1 MAVVLSVAN
10 QKGGVSKTT
19 TTGVLTYLL
28 SQMDYKVLAVD
39 MDVQSNL
46 SELLTQSDVDEL
58 LEERAKGTIF
68 EATIIEDPG
77 PYIVENVLPNV
88 DLLISNDELANLTSY
103 LYSDEYKGHISECL
117 RRTLDKV
124 QDQYQFILIDT
135 PPSLSELMTNALGA
149 SDYVLIPF
157 DTSRYALTALDRIFK
172 TIDKIKENVN
182 SKIEILGIVPA
193 LIDQKRRDT
202 KQVLEMMENHP
213 IYSKHLLP
221 TRITSKAAIGRLS
234 LTGFEDNKEIADA
247 MVLYLPIIEELMNR
261 VSDS

>member
-28 SQMDYKVLAVD
+28 SKMDYKVLAVD

-58 LEERAKGTIF
+58 LLQKKAKGTVF
-68 EATIIEDPG
+68 EATIIEDPE
-77 PYIVENVLPNV
+77 PYILENVLPNV

-117 RRTLDKV
+117 KRTLDKV
-124 QDQYQFILIDT
+124 QDKYHFILIDT

-172 TIDKIKENVN
+172 TIEKIKEHVN
-182 SKIEILGIVPA
+182 PEIEVLGIVPA

-202 KQVLEMMENHP
+202 RQVLDMMQSHP
-213 IYSKHLLP
+213 IYSKYLLR
-221 TRITSKAAIGRLS
+221 TRITNKAVLGRLS
-234 LTGFEDNKEIADA
+234 LTGFENNKEITDA
-247 MVLYLPIIEELMNR
+247 MDLYLPIVEELMNR
-261 VSDS
+261 GQ